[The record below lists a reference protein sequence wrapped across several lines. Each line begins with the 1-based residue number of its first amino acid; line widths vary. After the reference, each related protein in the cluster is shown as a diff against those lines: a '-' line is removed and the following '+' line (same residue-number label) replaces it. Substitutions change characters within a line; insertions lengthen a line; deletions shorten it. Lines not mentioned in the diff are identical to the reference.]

1 MFLGALH
8 ANKQKKTYSS
18 NLREERE
25 GKEERK
31 RGCEDRQ
38 RYETQKLASRSHT
51 SVGREQRGGGR
62 DIGRKE

>member
-1 MFLGALH
+1 MEDERRRGGDREGR
-8 ANKQKKTYSS
+8 KGGE
-18 NLREERE
+18 EERE

-38 RYETQKLASRSHT
+38 RYETQQLASRSHT